1 MVKSI
6 SEKTIFECVEEFKE
20 YGYFLAPE
28 GILITD
34 VVPGATLMGNIRN
47 VIGYEPENAQL
58 KNVYLFE
65 DDILLSAD
73 GGNGWTFYGQ
83 TEPAFADEILGYLS
97 VPIK

>member
-1 MVKSI
+1 MVNSI
-6 SEKTIFECVEEFKE
+6 SEKTVFECVEEFKE

-47 VIGYEPENAQL
+47 VIGYEPENVQL
-58 KNVYLFE
+58 ENVYLFE
-65 DDILLSAD
+65 DDILLSAE

-83 TEPAFADEILGYLS
+83 TEPAFADEILSFLS
-97 VPIK
+97 VLVK